1 MPPAGA
7 PFRDVF
13 VATAAGQLHALLAVP
28 PGPAPYPAVFDIHGG
43 PNAQDEDAFDARSSA
58 FVDAGYA
65 VVLVN
70 YRGSTGYGSA
80 WRDANEDDVG
90 HTELADVAAVRAALV
105 ADGTLDPERTAVTG
119 GSWGGY
125 LSLLAAGTQP
135 DLWAAVIA
143 IVPVADYVAEY
154 EDEMEPLRA
163 FDRALLGGSP
173 EEVPEKYHRASPLTY
188 AERGEG
194 SAAGDGRSERPALP
208 DPPD

>member
-1 MPPAGA
+1 M
-7 PFRDVF
+7 RWCC
-13 VATAAGQLHALLAVP
+13 
-28 PGPAPYPAVFDIHGG
+28 
-43 PNAQDEDAFDARSSA
+43 
-58 FVDAGYA
+58 
-65 VVLVN
+65 VN

-90 HTELADVAAVRAALV
+90 HTELADVAAVREALV
-105 ADGTLDPERTAVTG
+105 ADGTLDPARTAVTG

-125 LSLLAAGTQP
+125 LALLAAGIQP

-173 EEVPEKYHRASPLTY
+173 EEVPEQVRAGVTAHLCG
-188 AERGEG
+188 RGEG
-194 SAAGDGRSERPALP
+194 SAAGDGRAERPALP
-208 DPPD
+208 DPADRELPAPPRRTRHRIRALHATKRGTARSSRRSGSTR